1 MALPNSNISVATVR
15 SELGAATNNVGQLC
29 IHPNVNKWSK
39 WKPVAKAQVTPMTL
53 EDMKSVSFGLD
64 YNGHYNKPLGG
75 ASSPFRLG
83 DFRGYYHNA
92 YPPVKV
98 IIISVNGQTTPPYNI
113 LKGSNATIVFKLMP
127 GDIDPKDLNVETVRE
142 KNTNTSGGFG
152 GLSWIG
158 EMSDSNASVV
168 ERDSDEVFGTET
180 LEVEHTQSVLCEYIP
195 RLQYMYYK
203 GLPTKKYENTYWK
216 IEDNYYLSLFN
227 MASYSDFISMT
238 ARPLF
243 YNQFSGRVEA
253 SVRINNTA
261 GKINGVRLRARYT
274 INAPDLPPVGQN
286 QDIFVEGEEFDLPGN
301 STTSSVLALQHL
313 QQGYNHTYTIYFYL
327 EKEIGDRWTIMA
339 ETQIFNETI
348 YIPIPI

>member
-1 MALPNSNISVATVR
+1 MKLPNTGITSTIVAN
-15 SELGAATNNVGQLC
+15 EIGAASRKWSVLC
-29 IHPNVNKWSK
+29 THPNINKWSK
-39 WKPVAKAQVTPMTL
+39 WKPVRHSSVVPITEAQL
-53 EDMKSVSFGLD
+53 KSVSFGLSGSD
-64 YNGHYNKPLGG
+64 YDRPTGNT
-75 ASSPFRLG
+75 ASPFRIG
-83 DFRGYYHNA
+83 DFRNYNHDA
-92 YPPVKV
+92 LPPVSV
-98 IIISVNGQTTPPYNI
+98 EIISVNGNTTPPYNI
-113 LKGSNATIVFKLMP
+113 FKGDQATIVFKLFP
-127 GDIDPKDLNVETVRE
+127 GDIDPKDLSNETVRE
-142 KNTNTSGGFG
+142 KNINDSGGFG

-158 EMSDSNASVV
+158 EMSESSGLTV
-168 ERDSDEVFGTET
+168 ERPSDEVFGTET
-180 LEVEHTQSVLCEYIP
+180 LNVEHTQIVRCEYIP

-216 IEDNYYLSLFN
+216 IRDDYYLSLFN

-313 QQGYNHTYTIYFYL
+313 QPGYNHTYTIYFYL
-327 EKEIGDRWTIMA
+327 EKEIGDRWTTVA
-339 ETQIFNETI
+339 EAQIYNQTI